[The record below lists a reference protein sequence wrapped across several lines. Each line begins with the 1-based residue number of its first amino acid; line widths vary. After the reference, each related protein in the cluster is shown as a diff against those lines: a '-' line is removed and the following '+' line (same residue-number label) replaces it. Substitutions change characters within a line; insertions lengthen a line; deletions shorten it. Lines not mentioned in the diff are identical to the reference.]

1 MNNKLRTFPIFL
13 IMTFCGISVAQVQQ
27 VNKTLVINGHTG
39 DASVIQMNGRSYV
52 DVETLARIGN
62 GTLGFRGNQITLN
75 LPASSTA
82 SAPTSPAPQADATS
96 QSGLSQNF
104 RMAGIDTIAQMREW
118 GTALATAIQGGFPVT
133 DQWVAGYRDQAAHS
147 LSQATAAATTP
158 TDRDALQLL
167 SNEFDAVKRWS
178 DKLVEARKSMSAGNY
193 ALNPDALRNEPLSQK
208 IIACGHFLA
217 PMLAGGEFKDDPSC
231 H

>member
-1 MNNKLRTFPIFL
+1 MPDTLRSSWLTVL
-13 IMTFCGISVAQVQQ
+13 ILSLCGLTAAQVQPQ
-27 VNKTLVINGHTG
+27 NKSLVINGQTG
-39 DASVIQMNGRSYV
+39 DASVIQVNGRSYV
-52 DVETLARIGN
+52 DLEALARIGN
-62 GTLGFRGNQITLN
+62 GSLGFRGNQIILN
-75 LPASSTA
+75 LSPGSAAAPAT
-82 SAPTSPAPQADATS
+82 PAPQPEPTGPT
-96 QSGLSQNF
+96 GLTRDF

-147 LSQATAAATTP
+147 LSQATTAASTSA
-158 TDRDALQLL
+158 DRQALQLL
-167 SNEFDAVKRWS
+167 TSEFESVKKWS
-178 DKLVEARKSMSAGNY
+178 DKLVDARKSMSAGNY

-217 PMLAGGEFKDDPSC
+217 PMLAGGDFRDDPSC